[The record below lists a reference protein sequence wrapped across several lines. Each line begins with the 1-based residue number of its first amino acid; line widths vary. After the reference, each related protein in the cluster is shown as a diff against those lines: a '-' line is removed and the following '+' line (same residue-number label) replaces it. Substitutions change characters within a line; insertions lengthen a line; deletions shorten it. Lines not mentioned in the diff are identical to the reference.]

1 MYAFLSGIVEEKES
15 DTLVINCNGVGYEV
29 FCSGYTLDA
38 LPKVGDV
45 ATVYTYLHVR
55 EDAMQ
60 LFGFAT
66 KEEKKLFLA
75 LTTVSGVG
83 SKTAVQILSGLKVK
97 DLMNAIYLGDVNAIS
112 RIKGIGKKTAER
124 IVLELKNKVDVLP
137 LLDGTNEAT
146 ISVSLGVETPA
157 VSDAISALVEM
168 GLSKVEATRIV
179 KSVALDSDSAESII
193 AKSLRNMG

>member
-1 MYAFLSGIVEEKES
+1 MYAFLSGIIEEKEI
-15 DTLVINCNGVGYEV
+15 DTLVMNCNGVGYEV

-45 ATVYTYLHVR
+45 GTVYTYLHVR

-60 LFGFAT
+60 LFGFAS

-83 SKTAVQILSGLKVK
+83 SKTAIQILSGLKVK

-112 RIKGIGKKTAER
+112 HIKGIGKKTAER
-124 IVLELKNKVDVLP
+124 IVLELKNKIDVLP
-137 LLDGTNEAT
+137 LIDGTNEAT

-157 VSDAISALVEM
+157 VNEAISALVEM
-168 GLSKVEATRIV
+168 GLSRVEATRIV
-179 KSVALDSDSAESII
+179 KAVALDTDSAEAII

>member
-1 MYAFLSGIVEEKES
+1 MYAFLSGIIEEKDL
-15 DTLVINCNGVGYEV
+15 DTVVINCNGVGYEV
-29 FCSGYTLDA
+29 FCSAYTIEN
-38 LPKVGDV
+38 LPAVGEV

-60 LFGFAT
+60 LYGFLS
-66 KEEKKLFLA
+66 KEEKKMFLA

-83 SKTAVQILSGLKVK
+83 SKTAIQILSGIRIK
-97 DLMNAIYLGDVNAIS
+97 DLMNAIYLGDVHAIS

-124 IVLELKNKVDVLP
+124 ILLELKNKVDVKP

-157 VSDAISALVEM
+157 VADAINALCDM
-168 GLSKVEATRIV
+168 GLSKVEATKIV
-179 KSVALDSDSAESII
+179 KAVALDTDSAEQII

>member
-1 MYAFLSGIVEEKES
+1 
-15 DTLVINCNGVGYEV
+15 
-29 FCSGYTLDA
+29 
-38 LPKVGDV
+38 
-45 ATVYTYLHVR
+45 
-55 EDAMQ
+55 MQ
-60 LFGFAT
+60 LFGFAS

-83 SKTAVQILSGLKVK
+83 SKTAIQILSGLKVK

-112 RIKGIGKKTAER
+112 HIKGIGKKTAER

-137 LLDGTNEAT
+137 LIDGTNEAT

-157 VSDAISALVEM
+157 VNEAISALVEM
-168 GLSKVEATRIV
+168 GLSRVEATRIV
-179 KSVALDSDSAESII
+179 KAVALDTDSAEAII